1 MCRILGSLGI
11 FCSSP
16 ASLFIIGLGLSDF
29 SRSRGLDVEDEAR
42 EEGGKEVLNS
52 LDMILVGLTGMNR
65 TRTEVG
71 EGPGFYDMGSTGGLL
86 GED

>member
-1 MCRILGSLGI
+1 M
-11 FCSSP
+11 
-16 ASLFIIGLGLSDF
+16 
-29 SRSRGLDVEDEAR
+29 EDEAR
-42 EEGGKEVLNS
+42 EEGGKEALNQ

-71 EGPGFYDMGSTGGLL
+71 VGPGFSDMGSTGGLL